1 MAGPP
6 QSSSTEEGGKG
17 GGGGRGVVSLT
28 TPSRGPLQP
37 AHPPA
42 PRAGRVLL
50 LAAKLGGW
58 GSPCMGRGAGGG
70 RRSRKTFRSLKSMR
84 QRHLRRPWWRNIWGA
99 GAHDPQRYQAQQQ
112 QLHHHHQSSPL
123 KGISMCPVEAE
134 SPGGAARVFA
144 EEDSRMVFLGGV
156 HSRAV
161 LRRGGSAFSLAI
173 LTPRQSSKS
182 IVPRTK
188 NCESLVLNSPWKVQ
202 QQQKRFSCLPPAP
215 PQP

>member
-17 GGGGRGVVSLT
+17 GRGGRGVVSLP

-99 GAHDPQRYQAQQQ
+99 GAHNPEQYQAQQQ
-112 QLHHHHQSSPL
+112 QQHHHQSSPL
-123 KGISMCPVEAE
+123 RGISMCPVEAE
-134 SPGGAARVFA
+134 SPGGAAGVFS
-144 EEDSRMVFLGGV
+144 EKESRIVLGGPQQSCV
-156 HSRAV
+156 M
-161 LRRGGSAFSLAI
+161 GGGRTAFSLAP
-173 LTPRQSSKS
+173 LTPPQSSRS
-182 IVPRTK
+182 IAPRTE
-188 NCESLVLNSPWKVQ
+188 NCESLVLNSPWKAR
-202 QQQKRFSCLPPAP
+202 QQQKRFSCLPLP
-215 PQP
+215 PPHQP

>member
-1 MAGPP
+1 M
-6 QSSSTEEGGKG
+6 
-17 GGGGRGVVSLT
+17 VSLP

-99 GAHDPQRYQAQQQ
+99 GAHNPQQERAQQQ
-112 QLHHHHQSSPL
+112 HHHQKSPL
-123 KGISMCPVEAE
+123 RGISMCPVEAE
-134 SPGGAARVFA
+134 SPGGAAGVFS
-144 EEDSRMVFLGGV
+144 EEDSRMVWGGG
-156 HSRAV
+156 
-161 LRRGGSAFSLAI
+161 GGSTAKLCYGGGDLLSHWLLLHPLQVAN
-173 LTPRQSSKS
+173 Q
-182 IVPRTK
+182 
-188 NCESLVLNSPWKVQ
+188 
-202 QQQKRFSCLPPAP
+202 LPPGLRTVSH
-215 PQP
+215 